1 MQHLGAISKNGRM
14 ISICFQGKPFSIRV
28 IQVYASTT
36 NAEQGEVGHFYEDL
50 QALLVCLGTQSCLTL
65 CDPMDCSPPGFLCPW
80 DCPGKNTGMG
90 YHAILQGIFLTHR
103 SNLGLLHWQ
112 ASSLPLSQQQSYL
125 PSKLL

>member
-1 MQHLGAISKNGRM
+1 M
-14 ISICFQGKPFSIRV
+14 IWVRFQGKPFNTTV
-28 IQVYASTT
+28 IQVYAPTT

-103 SNLGLLHWQ
+103 SNLGLLLCRWI
-112 ASSLPLSQQQSYL
+112 L
-125 PSKLL
+125 